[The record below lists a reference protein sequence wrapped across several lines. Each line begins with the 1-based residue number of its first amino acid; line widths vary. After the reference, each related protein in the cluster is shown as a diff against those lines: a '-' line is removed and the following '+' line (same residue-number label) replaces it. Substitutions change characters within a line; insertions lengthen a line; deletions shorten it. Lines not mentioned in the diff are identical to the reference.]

1 MHKSKLKQLRLAVL
15 LAWIPLSVNAAGL
28 GKLTVNSGLG
38 EPLNAEIELV
48 STTPEEMSSL
58 SARIAPE
65 EAYSAQGIERV
76 GIHNSI
82 RVEVSK
88 RAGTSVLKLS
98 SSQPVADPFLDM
110 LIQVDWAT
118 GRLVR
123 EYTVLLDP
131 PGYSAE
137 QTNNISVPEAA
148 QTVSPAPVQSMPE
161 KAKPEPV
168 VSSSQKTAPVENNE
182 DYKTKRGDSLAK
194 IAREMQVQD
203 VSLDQMLVGLYR
215 ANKDAFDNDNMNQ
228 LKVGKIIKVPTQA
241 ELLATPKQDASKE
254 VRVQAADW
262 NNYRNKLAGIV
273 QDSAKTGKST
283 TPDDVNANEASPK
296 PDSSASKGKITA
308 PAVDKAVPADTS
320 ARDVVKLSKSEGDKK
335 KADAEGSQA
344 MKDKLNALQEES
356 VAREKSIKEANVKA
370 NLLDK
375 QVADLQKLLAMKDKS
390 LAEMQKNAE
399 ALKNQPKSEPT
410 KPVEP
415 PPVAEKAPE
424 PAAVTPPAEVKPAEA
439 VTPPVVEPAK
449 PVEPEKITPPPAP
462 VTAAPVEASLL
473 DGVDP
478 VLLGGGLGGIALLGG
493 AWAWLRN
500 KRKRNL
506 DNFEKGILT
515 AGGLKAN
522 TVFGNTSGG
531 TVDTGDTS
539 FLTDFSQSVNGMI
552 DTHDVDPIAEAEVY
566 MAYGRE
572 AQAEEIL
579 NDAIAKDPTRYELHL
594 KLLEIYGGRN
604 DSSAF
609 EAISGELYSTLGATH
624 PVWAKV
630 AELGRKMEPD
640 NPLYDKPETTIEPQA
655 LEAAVTNTAS
665 ELDED
670 AGSDDDQILD
680 IGDFGGAEASTDNGL
695 DFSFSGDEESV
706 TQADPLS
713 MLSEAD
719 SEEALVASADDDS
732 LDFDL
737 EANAESEP
745 AVFDLSSTDA
755 DSALEFNE
763 SAEVTDISLD
773 FPASSVEAVQEDS
786 DLAMDFNLGDVDA
799 PAVASEAES
808 FDLSMPELE
817 LPDLSAQ
824 VDAPAEVAELV
835 IDDALSFDEPVA
847 AVDAAATPLESVSEI
862 LESVGELDFNFD
874 LDASSE
880 AEPVLDITEPV
891 SVAELPEVSTEDDMS
906 LASAPVA
913 PDIDL
918 SEISLELDESANV
931 EEISMSVTEESE
943 DVNTKLDLV
952 TAYIDMGDSEGA
964 RELLEEVIKEGGAG
978 QRERAEKMLASL
990 L

>member
-15 LAWIPLSVNAAGL
+15 LAWIPLSANAAGL

-76 GIHNSI
+76 GIHNAI

-88 RAGTSVLKLS
+88 RAGTSVLKLI
-98 SSQPVADPFLDM
+98 SSQPVTDPFLDM

-131 PGYSAE
+131 PGYSIE
-137 QTNNISVPEAA
+137 QTNNISVPQTS
-148 QTVSPAPVQSMPE
+148 QTVTPSPVQATPEKVTPQAVAREVDKPAPTVTNDE
-161 KAKPEPV
+161 
-168 VSSSQKTAPVENNE
+168 
-182 DYKTKRGDSLAK
+182 YKTKRGDSLAK

-215 ANKDAFDNDNMNQ
+215 ANKDAFDQDNMNQ
-228 LKVGKIIKVPTQA
+228 LKVGKILKVPTQA
-241 ELLATPKQDASKE
+241 ELLATTKQEASKE

-262 NNYRNKLAGIV
+262 NNYRNKLANVV
-273 QDSAKTGKST
+273 QDSAKSDKST
-283 TPDDVNANEASPK
+283 VDSGANEAAIK
-296 PDSSASKGKITA
+296 PDSSASKGKISA
-308 PAVDKAVPADTS
+308 PALDKAMPAEAAS
-320 ARDVVKLSKSEGDKK
+320 RDVVKLSKSEGDKK
-335 KADAEGSQA
+335 KSDADGAQA
-344 MKDKLNALQEES
+344 MKDKLNALQEEG
-356 VAREKSIKEANVKA
+356 VAREKSIKEANERA

-375 QVADLQKLLAMKDKS
+375 QVADLQKLLALKDKS
-390 LAEMQKNAE
+390 LAEIQKNAE
-399 ALKNQPKSEPT
+399 ALKNQPKAEPAPAT
-410 KPVEP
+410 PV
-415 PPVAEKAPE
+415 VAEKAPE
-424 PAAVTPPAEVKPAEA
+424 TAAPTPTPPAEVVSP
-439 VTPPVVEPAK
+439 PPVEQPAK
-449 PVEPEKITPPPAP
+449 PVEPEKVAAPAPAP
-462 VTAAPVEASLL
+462 VAAAPAVETSFF
-473 DGVDP
+473 DEIDP

-655 LEAAVTNTAS
+655 LASAVTNAAS
-665 ELDED
+665 KLDED
-670 AGSDDDQILD
+670 VGSDADQILD

-695 DFSFSGDEESV
+695 DFSFSSDEESA

-719 SEEALVASADDDS
+719 PEEALVTSADDDS

-737 EANAESEP
+737 ETNAESEP
-745 AVFDLSSTDA
+745 GVFDLSNTDA

-763 SAEVTDISLD
+763 SSEVTDMSLD

-786 DLAMDFNLGDVDA
+786 DLAMDFNLGDADA
-799 PAVASEAES
+799 PAVTSEAES

-824 VDAPAEVAELV
+824 VDLPAEAGQLLT
-835 IDDALSFDEPVA
+835 DDALSFDEPLA
-847 AVDAAATPLESVSEI
+847 AVDAADATPLENVSEI

-880 AEPVLDITEPV
+880 AAPVLDITESV
-891 SVAELPEVSTEDDMS
+891 SVDELPEVSTEDDMS
-906 LASAPVA
+906 LASATAA

-978 QRERAEKMLASL
+978 QRERAEKMLATL